1 VVLAKIA
8 LAAALLA
15 WFLWKARS
23 NRLFLLGIPVLM
35 VMGESIF
42 FTRMRPFWTPGR
54 LEPQTHVLVWL
65 GIVWV
70 LIMVGARRG
79 ETARSGPFG
88 PGRLLPEEI
97 PLLLIAVLIAVQALA
112 AGAGSGDLANGVFS
126 AADLGYLVIGYLL
139 VRGIASQFS
148 RAEIIQFLGAVVIAN
163 TIAAGLYVVH
173 QGLGVSIYTGGEY
186 FTTVFKGVDI
196 TRTFHFAPQF
206 TILALGFVLAR
217 SRWTAGWLLVLAISV
232 LSVLVSYTRT
242 LLIAVVVAF
251 VISLVVRELRQPSA
265 ARLVRRTLVIG
276 ISAVAIVAGF
286 AVLLPTQSQFVSSRL
301 TEFAGAGGA
310 SDIGNWQVR
319 QFKYNAVEDV
329 VLKSDPYFG
338 MGFPAQGSNPVDAQV
353 YRYSADMTWIPI
365 LYYTGY
371 VGLALFGLLLLGF
384 AVRAVRLAS
393 SLDETRRYLGLTYLI
408 VICLTALVGF
418 TTWTFMEPRVAPMGL
433 WVLAFVAAE
442 ALRPENEPVPADALD
457 LADASASRTAIP

>member
-1 VVLAKIA
+1 MVLAKIA

-15 WFLWKARS
+15 WFLWKARA

-35 VMGESIF
+35 VMGESVF
-42 FTRMRPFWTPGR
+42 FNRMRPFWIPGR
-54 LEPQTHVLVWL
+54 LEPQTHIFVWL
-65 GIVWV
+65 CIVWV
-70 LIMVGARRG
+70 LIVVGARRG
-79 ETARSGPFG
+79 DTARTGPFG
-88 PGRLLPEEI
+88 PGRLLPEET
-97 PLLLIAVLIAVQALA
+97 PLLLIAALIAVQAIV
-112 AGAGSGDLANGVFS
+112 AGAGSGDFAAGVFS
-126 AADLGYLVIGYLL
+126 AADLAYLVIGYLL

-148 RAEIIQFLGAVVIAN
+148 RAETIEFLGAVVIAN
-163 TIAAGLYVVH
+163 TIAAGLYIIH
-173 QGLGVSIYTGGEY
+173 QGLGASIYTGGEY
-186 FTTVFKGVDI
+186 FTTLFRGVEI

-206 TILALGFVLAR
+206 TILALGFILAR

-242 LLIAVVVAF
+242 PLIAVMLAF

-265 ARLVRRTLVIG
+265 ARLVRRALVIG
-276 ISAVAIVAGF
+276 VSAVVIVAGF
-286 AVLLPTQSQFVSSRL
+286 AVVLPAQSQFINSRFS
-301 TEFAGAGGA
+301 EFASASGA

-338 MGFPAQGSNPVDAQV
+338 MGFPAPGSNPVDAQV

-384 AVRAVRLAS
+384 AVRTVRLAS
-393 SLDETRRYLGLTYLI
+393 SPDETRRYLGLTYLI
-408 VICLTALVGF
+408 VICLTVLIGF
-418 TTWTFMEPRVAPMGL
+418 TTWTFMEPRVAALGL
-433 WVLAFVAAE
+433 WPLALVAAE
-442 ALRPENEPVPADALD
+442 ALRPEDEREVAESSE
-457 LADASASRTAIP
+457 LAEASVSGSAMP